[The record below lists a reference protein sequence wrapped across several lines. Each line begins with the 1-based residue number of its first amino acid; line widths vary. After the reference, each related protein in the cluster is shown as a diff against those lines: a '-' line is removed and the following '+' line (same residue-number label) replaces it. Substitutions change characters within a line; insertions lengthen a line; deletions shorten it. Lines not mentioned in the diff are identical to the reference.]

1 MIRCNRTIFGAPDG
15 FLTYVYDQ
23 DGVVLIENFNVSQN
37 LIGGQSYSYD
47 NEGNLKSQ
55 IFFDESRNDLRKF
68 EFGYDGDRI
77 ANATVF
83 QSDGQGGNIQLNI
96 EYSYVEESNNLI
108 EEKYTNPAD
117 GSLLITTTYEFDQ
130 NL

>member
-1 MIRCNRTIFGAPDG
+1 
-15 FLTYVYDQ
+15 
-23 DGVVLIENFNVSQN
+23 LIENFNVSQN

-83 QSDGQGGNIQLNI
+83 QSDGQGGNIQLNV
-96 EYSYVEESNNLI
+96 EYSNVEESNNLI